1 MRDRSEYSYRIMGG
15 GTVRTNKAELHRPR
29 PFGFDAPA
37 QAKAGIGRSWTETGG
52 AKPGFHPT
60 VTVDL
65 WDLAYSRQLKLPKWR
80 FTPIN
85 MGGGR
90 DWTPHPLGEAKI
102 LGKKKVWCFFFV

>member
-1 MRDRSEYSYRIMGG
+1 MKNRSEYSYRIMGV
-15 GTVRTNKAELHRPR
+15 TVRTNKAELHRPR

-65 WDLAYSRQLKLPKWR
+65 WDLVTGGATSPLPA
-80 FTPIN
+80 TAI
-85 MGGGR
+85 
-90 DWTPHPLGEAKI
+90 AI
-102 LGKKKVWCFFFV
+102 I

>member
-15 GTVRTNKAELHRPR
+15 GTVRTNRAELHRPR

-52 AKPGFHPT
+52 AKPGFRPT

-65 WDLAYSRQLKLPKWR
+65 WDLVTGGATSPLPATAIDI
-80 FTPIN
+80 F
-85 MGGGR
+85 
-90 DWTPHPLGEAKI
+90 
-102 LGKKKVWCFFFV
+102 